1 MKNPKSNR
9 ENPGFSDEEREK
21 FSCIL
26 EEGFID
32 TYRYL
37 YPNQEGAYSWWSY
50 RMGARAKNIGW
61 RLDYFV
67 VSEGMKDQITEA
79 KINSEVMGSDHCPVE
94 LHIISKKVSP

>member
-1 MKNPKSNR
+1 MRRNQLFLCGDLNVAHKEIDLKNPKSNR

-50 RMGARAKNIGW
+50 RMGESEKYRMAF
-61 RLDYFV
+61 RLFCCFGRNERPNNR
-67 VSEGMKDQITEA
+67 SE
-79 KINSEVMGSDHCPVE
+79 N
-94 LHIISKKVSP
+94 

>member
-67 VSEGMKDQITEA
+67 VSERMKDQITEA

-94 LHIISKKVSP
+94 LHIISKRSIS